1 MSAGAG
7 VAARSCGRGLRVARL
22 RGGVRWTVPAVI
34 VAAEYLGLSLLVDLP
49 MAGPAMTLV
58 RPLRMLGPVLFGA
71 AAAGWLIA
79 RGESRGGTGAA
90 PLPPLPAWRPW
101 PTLALQ
107 AGAYAVTAAT
117 AVALLRP
124 GAPPPS
130 PAAMAVFIAC
140 AAATGLLALRAAA
153 PLGWLLAALAR
164 RWLAPLVALSVGL
177 LAWRAASAAEGL
189 WGALT
194 AVTLHAAGAL
204 ASAAGAEIQVDPA
217 RSVIRASGVRIEIAP
232 ICSGV
237 DGIGLVV
244 LFQAVWIALARE
256 RIRWERALVLLPLGA
271 AAALAGNVLRVAA
284 LTLLAAAGRPDLAFG
299 GFHSKLGWAFFIAI
313 ALGSVAIAERS
324 RWLAR
329 PADAEGSAA
338 AGVPPGAGAYAAPF
352 VAMLATA
359 LVTSMLAGDGL
370 DRLYGLRVAAGA
382 GVLLAVRRRLPVAV
396 LAPALLPIAAGL
408 AVGAAWVALAGG
420 DGTAVSEG
428 LARMGPAERAAWISA
443 RVAGACLLVP
453 VVEELAF
460 RGFLLPWLVSP
471 GFRDVPPRAWSWPA
485 ALGSS
490 LAFGA
495 IHSQW
500 LLGAAA
506 GLAFAGV
513 RRWRGR
519 LGDAVLAHAV
529 ANAAIAAAVLG
540 AGRWGLW
547 GG

>member
-7 VAARSCGRGLRVARL
+7 AAVAASSGDPRLRAARL
-22 RGGVRWTVPAVI
+22 RAGLRWAIPAALLV
-34 VAAEYLGLSLLVDLP
+34 AEYLGLSLLVDLP
-49 MAGPAMTLV
+49 MAGPAMALV

-79 RGESRGGTGAA
+79 RGEPRGAA
-90 PLPPLPAWRPW
+90 AALPPLPEWRPW
-101 PTLALQ
+101 PVLALQ
-107 AGAYAVTAAT
+107 ACAYAVTAAL

-130 PAAMAVFIAC
+130 PGAMAGFMAC
-140 AAATGLLALRAAA
+140 AAVTGLLALRAAA
-153 PLGWLLAALAR
+153 PLRWLLTALAR
-164 RWLAPLVALSVGL
+164 RWVAPLVALSVGL
-177 LAWRAASAAEGL
+177 LAWRAAAAAEGL
-189 WGALT
+189 WGLLS

-204 ASAAGAEIQVDPA
+204 ASAAGAAIRVDAA
-217 RSVIRASGVRIEIAP
+217 RSVIWASGLRIEIAP

-256 RIRWERALVLLPLGA
+256 RIRWERALLLLPLGA
-271 AAALAGNVLRVAA
+271 AAALAGNVLRVAV

-313 ALGSVAIAERS
+313 ALGSVAVAERS

-329 PADAEGSAA
+329 PAGAEGGAA
-338 AGVPPGAGAYAAPF
+338 AGAPPGAGAYAAPF
-352 VAMLATA
+352 VATLATA
-359 LVTSMLAGDGL
+359 VATSMLAEGGL

-382 GVLLAVRRRLPVAV
+382 GVLLAVRRRLPAAA
-396 LAPALLPIAAGL
+396 LAPALLPVAAGL
-408 AVGAAWVALAGG
+408 AVGGAWLALAGG
-420 DGTAVSEG
+420 DTAAVAEA
-428 LARMGPAERAAWISA
+428 LARLAPAERAAWIAA
-443 RVAGACLLVP
+443 RLAGSCLLVP
-453 VVEELAF
+453 LVEELAF
-460 RGFLLPWLVSP
+460 RGFLLPWLVAP

-495 IHSQW
+495 IHSEW

-519 LGDAVLAHAV
+519 LGDAVLAHAI
-529 ANAAIAAAVLG
+529 ANAVIAAAVLG